1 MLGCA
6 INWLLPR
13 RLRHNMDLCQ
23 QSIHRLTLLTRR
35 FQWRYEQLL
44 AQPDANY
51 PWVGPPKSSCLAT
64 MKKVN
69 I

>member
-1 MLGCA
+1 
-6 INWLLPR
+6 
-13 RLRHNMDLCQ
+13 MDLCQ

-44 AQPDANY
+44 AQPDVNY
-51 PWVGPPKSSCLAT
+51 PWAGPPKSSCLAT
-64 MKKVN
+64 MKKVKY